1 MLEAAH
7 DECKTE
13 IIYRDLCMA
22 RRFLVRLSLHG
33 VGPLREPCLFDPQL
47 L

>member
-7 DECKTE
+7 DKCKTG

-22 RRFLVRLSLHG
+22 RRFFVRLSLRG
-33 VGPLREPCLFDPQL
+33 VSPLRKPCLFDPQL

>member
-7 DECKTE
+7 DKCKTG

-22 RRFLVRLSLHG
+22 RRFFVRLSLRG
-33 VGPLREPCLFDPQL
+33 LGPLQEHCFFDPQSL
-47 L
+47 